1 MLLGTCQHLFK
12 ETVGGAVHYIAL
24 FEAGII
30 WLPMFHPWIWCSA
43 GTDPLQWGCISG
55 EG

>member
-1 MLLGTCQHLFK
+1 MAEYDTVIIYHNLHNLMLLGTCQHLFK

-30 WLPMFHPWIWCSA
+30 
-43 GTDPLQWGCISG
+43 
-55 EG
+55 